1 MSEESATLARLETLL
16 REGNDLRRQTLAMQ
30 QQSIDMQR
38 QAFDLQ
44 NALVQE
50 QKANLA
56 KASQVNEQA
65 LAIQRKV
72 RGVITLL
79 VPVLIA
85 LIGYVSWL
93 LFFKPYQ

>member
-1 MSEESATLARLETLL
+1 MSEDSTTLARVEALL
-16 REGNDLRRQTLAMQ
+16 REGNELRRQTLAMQ

-44 NALVQE
+44 RTLVEE
-50 QKANLA
+50 QRANLA
-56 KASQVNEQA
+56 KASQVNDQA
-65 LAIQRKV
+65 LAIQRKA
-72 RGVITLL
+72 RGVVSLL